1 MLKGFRSIFVKELK
15 ELIRDPKI
23 LIGIIIIPAVLFPA
37 LGAVLGYAQQTA
49 IEQAQKTTLLIL
61 NNDNDIWSQTLI
73 DNLTNVGA
81 KVTIIKN
88 ITPQQLIDQ
97 GLLIE
102 NNATQ
107 FVEIPA
113 GFTQNMTKHLAENA
127 TVTATV
133 NVYGEFSVG
142 GIFSNIGSAATTN
155 LVYSFNRNVAPDALS
170 TTQSTIIKGEIQ
182 ANVDPTTL
190 SALLLSQSIALPIT
204 IMILLTR

>member
-23 LIGIIIIPAVLFPA
+23 LIGIIIIPAALFPA

-49 IEQAQKTTLLIL
+49 VEQAQKTTLLVL
-61 NNDNDIWSQTLI
+61 DNDNGIWSQ
-73 DNLTNVGA
+73 NLVDYLETAA
-81 KVTIIKN
+81 KVTVIKN

-97 GLLIE
+97 GLLAE

-113 GFTQNMTKHLAENA
+113 GFTQNITRHFEENT

-133 NVYGEFSVG
+133 NVYGEFAVG
-142 GIFSNIGSAATTN
+142 GIFSNLGSAATTN
-155 LVYSFNRNVAPDALS
+155 IVYS
-170 TTQSTIIKGEIQ
+170 
-182 ANVDPTTL
+182 
-190 SALLLSQSIALPIT
+190 
-204 IMILLTR
+204 